1 MFNRF
6 KLFIFAIVAL
16 CFCGCTL
23 MMDDFDIPEEEK
35 GKDEPYTEVL
45 PIGNVTY
52 KYDEKTTPLNGR
64 AQDYIAMYNDS
75 VVYLMDNIPSEWI
88 PKVGG
93 YVAANTTRKTP
104 LGISGRVT
112 SVTRENGLI
121 RVDHVPATRDEVF
134 DVFKAEF
141 DFSFTMPPLEEYDSL
156 EYAEN
161 GLMLN
166 DSTYVDMNFFERI
179 TGDTVTRA
187 DKESSKTLSFNISHQ
202 FNEFYGKLEP
212 LNGTYIE
219 LEYKST
225 EHKTI
230 HYYEN
235 KDEGKREEWNDSYSE
250 QTFRGVFGYG
260 TDAKSVRE
268 HYKKKAASPLGLK
281 DLDKLL
287 NVGNTPE
294 ELMNSDVWKKNI
306 QKKIKQKF
314 RKKVFVL
321 PTGTAVFFTLDF
333 DVDAY
338 FQAMGYLDVSY
349 TITTPKVRAGYKI
362 VDGVKKPVDDI
373 LTKENRKLDIDL
385 RGNFDFYGRVRG
397 GVGVGLGS
405 LWLGGAVIVGVEAK
419 VGVRGEFDIESEEH
433 NTRIDESGGE
443 EVYYVDDGNCRIVPY
458 VSLGG
463 YAKGEILVLGIPF
476 ELGDLNFMTQTKEW
490 PVSLENVLD
499 NHTAKYLYVK
509 NELTGKKFLVINSKY
524 SFGQIDDQ
532 KTAGVYSNISDRVPG
547 IIVYAGDYSGQ
558 FYAIFSYDEPVKPH
572 KEYEINL
579 YTETH
584 PLPEANEYKIVP
596 CIYDK
601 KQNFVVE
608 YRNKA
613 RTLGNAK
620 PAIAQPVFTP
630 WYAEEMNEYAFE
642 DFKKKYPYLK
652 YYKHSDFADY
662 CFVVDVKLS
671 NTMKLKKWGVYYL
684 VYSGSGK
691 KLIDKKVYV
700 NNGEERISAGKYS
713 VITQFFSNYKPTE
726 FNEYF
731 SISIRAFGEYEEDGE
746 VETVWSKKIG
756 PYALTYPLTNDEF
769 TPPTKNVEYVD
780 LH

>member
-141 DFSFTMPPLEEYDSL
+141 DFSFTMPSLEEYDSL

-187 DKESSKTLSFNISHQ
+187 DTESSKTLGFNISHQ

-250 QTFRGVFGYG
+250 QTFKGVFGYG

-287 NVGNTPE
+287 DAGSNIE
-294 ELMNSDVWKKNI
+294 ELMKSEVWKEFNNKN
-306 QKKIKQKF
+306 IKQKF

-338 FQAMGYLDVSY
+338 FQAMGYLDISY
-349 TITTPKVRAGYKI
+349 TITTPKVRTGYKI
-362 VDGVKKPVDDI
+362 VDGVKKPVDDK
-373 LTKENRKLDIDL
+373 LTGENRKLDVDL
-385 RGNFDFYGRVRG
+385 RGKFDFYGRVRG
-397 GVGVGLGS
+397 GVGVGVGS
-405 LWLGGAVIVGVEAK
+405 LWLGGAVIVGLEARA
-419 VGVRGEFDIESEEH
+419 GVRGEFDIESLEH
-433 NTRIDESGGE
+433 NTYEDVWGGDGK
-443 EVYYVDDGNCRIVPY
+443 YYVDDGNCRIVPY

-463 YAKGEILVLGIPF
+463 YAKGEVLVLGIPF
-476 ELGDLNFMTQTKEW
+476 ELGDLNFLTQTKEW

-499 NHTAKYLYVK
+499 NHTATYQYVK
-509 NELTGKKFLVINSKY
+509 NELTGKKFLEFKSKY
-524 SFGQIDDQ
+524 SFGQIDDK

-558 FYAIFSYDEPVKPH
+558 FYAVYSDEPVKPH
-572 KEYEINL
+572 KEYEITLN
-579 YTETH
+579 TETR

-601 KQNFVVE
+601 KHNFVVE

-613 RTLGNAK
+613 RTIGDAK
-620 PAIAQPVFTP
+620 PKITDVKYEQ
-630 WYAEEMNEYAFE
+630 WYGQEMTEADFEEL
-642 DFKKKYPYLK
+642 KKANPFLK
-652 YYKHSDFADY
+652 FYKHTDFADY
-662 CFVVDVKLS
+662 GLMTKVRLS
-671 NTMKLKKWGVYYL
+671 NVLRMKKWGINYKIYYGNSYYNSI
-684 VYSGSGK
+684 VDKDIYINKGDEK
-691 KLIDKKVYV
+691 ID
-700 NNGEERISAGKYS
+700 AGKYT
-713 VITQFFSNYKPTE
+713 VIASFYTNHKPANDGDLLGVFITP
-726 FNEYF
+726 FY
-731 SISIRAFGEYEEDGE
+731 EYEVDGE
-746 VETVWSKKIG
+746 MERVDGPSKG
-756 PYALTYPLTNDEF
+756 PYGLNYPYMGDVKISGT
-769 TPPTKNVEYVD
+769 TEYVK
-780 LH
+780 LN

>member
-141 DFSFTMPPLEEYDSL
+141 DFSFTMPPMEEYDSL

-166 DSTYVDMNFFERI
+166 DSTYIDMDFFERVSA
-179 TGDTVTRA
+179 DTVTRA
-187 DKESSKTLSFNISHQ
+187 DKITSETVGFNFSHK

-212 LNGTYIE
+212 LNGTYLE
-219 LEYKST
+219 LEFKST

-235 KDEGKREEWNDSYSE
+235 KDEGIREEWNDSHSE

-268 HYKKKAASPLGLK
+268 AFKDKSASPAGMK
-281 DLDKLL
+281 DLDASLKT
-287 NVGNTPE
+287 GDKDT
-294 ELMNSDVWKKNI
+294 D
-306 QKKIKQKF
+306 
-314 RKKVFVL
+314 RKKSEMWKDLNEKEIKRKTPRKSFIL
-321 PTGTAVFFTLDF
+321 PTGTAVFFSLDIHA
-333 DVDAY
+333 DAY
-338 FQAMGYLDVSY
+338 FEATGYLDLSY
-349 TITTPKVRAGYKI
+349 TVTTPKKRVGYIIK
-362 VDGVKKPVDDI
+362 DDEKK
-373 LTKENRKLDIDL
+373 KLDYELAPGSRTFSVDL
-385 RGNFDFYGRVRG
+385 TGKLDFYGRVRA
-397 GVGVGLGS
+397 GVGVGLGGV
-405 LWLGGAVIVGVEAK
+405 WGGTAVVVGGEAK
-419 VGVRGEFDIESEEH
+419 VGIRGEFDLESTEDRTDDKG
-433 NTRIDESGGE
+433 NVTFIDE
-443 EVYYVDDGNCRIVPY
+443 GNARIIPY
-458 VSLGG
+458 FSYGG
-463 YAKGEILVLGIPF
+463 YVKGQVYVVGIPF
-476 ELGDLNFMTQTKEW
+476 DFADFSFLTQTKEW

-499 NHTAKYLYVK
+499 NHTATYQYVK
-509 NELTGKKFLVINSKY
+509 NGLTGKSFIVFKSKY
-524 SFGQIDDQ
+524 SFGQMSDK

-547 IIVYAGDYSGQ
+547 ITVYAGDYSCQ
-558 FYAIFSYDEPVKPH
+558 FYRTFSSDEPVKPH
-572 KEYEINL
+572 KEYEIKLN
-579 YTETH
+579 TETY
-584 PLPEANEYKIVP
+584 PLPETKEYKIVP
-596 CIYDK
+596 CIYDTR
-601 KQNFVVE
+601 QGFVVE

-613 RTLGNAK
+613 RTLGDAK
-620 PAIAQPVFTP
+620 PKIS
-630 WYAEEMNEYAFE
+630 
-642 DFKKKYPYLK
+642 DFKYTQWYGLEMSEADYEALKEKYPFLK
-652 YYKHSDFADY
+652 YYKHTDFADY
-662 CFVVDVKLS
+662 CFKMDIKLS
-671 NTMKLKKWGVYYL
+671 NTLKMDKWGYL
-684 VYSGSGK
+684 VRIYANNSYYAPILEK
-691 KLIDKKVYV
+691 DVYI
-700 NNGEERISAGKYS
+700 NNGEEKIRPGKYS
-713 VITQFFSNYKPTE
+713 VIASFFANPKPVKDKDKLCINITP
-726 FNEYF
+726 FY
-731 SISIRAFGEYEEDGE
+731 EYEEDGE
-746 VETVWSKKIG
+746 MERVYWPYSTYG
-756 PYALTYPLTNDEF
+756 PYTLQYPYEADIKLTGNE
-769 TPPTKNVEYVD
+769 EYIE
-780 LH
+780 LN